1 MAISLRSS
9 TRVLSLLQING
20 SYGTEPFRLWHAI
33 KSNTPLSEAMKEDE
47 KDFSNIV
54 GGGKVWRGCIG
65 ALDGIS
71 TAIKKPSYTEL
82 PGRRAW
88 FNRKGHHPV
97 DMQVHR
103 SSIALNLEP

>member
-71 TAIKKPSYTEL
+71 TAIKKLNFL
-82 PGRRAW
+82 PTSRSNDFRIIVWICSIRW
-88 FNRKGHHPV
+88 FHV
-97 DMQVHR
+97 SMV
-103 SSIALNLEP
+103 